1 MYESVSIDRFG
12 GGQMKNDVFE
22 QAYYEARAV
31 LHRRGK
37 IVEKPVFGSDGIR
50 YCRVDGRPLTDRE
63 LLKDAW
69 GEGLAE
75 EILHERDVRPP
86 RRRLMQA

>member
-1 MYESVSIDRFG
+1 
-12 GGQMKNDVFE
+12 MKNDVFE
-22 QAYYEARAV
+22 QAYYEARSV

-37 IVEKPVFGSDGIR
+37 IVERPVYGSDGIR

-75 EILHERDVRPP
+75 EILQERDVRAP

>member
-1 MYESVSIDRFG
+1 
-12 GGQMKNDVFE
+12 MKNDAYE
-22 QAYYEARAV
+22 QAYCEARAV

-37 IVEKPVFGSDGIR
+37 IIEKPAFGSDGIR
-50 YCRVDGRPLTDRE
+50 YCRVDGLLLTDRE

-75 EILHERDVRPP
+75 EILRERDVTPSPSRTA
-86 RRRLMQA
+86 QARH

>member
-1 MYESVSIDRFG
+1 
-12 GGQMKNDVFE
+12 MKNDAYE

-50 YCRVDGRPLTDRE
+50 YCRVDGLLLTDRD
-63 LLKDAW
+63 LLEDAW

-75 EILHERDVRPP
+75 EILHERDVTPPP
-86 RRRLMQA
+86 RRTAQAQR

>member
-1 MYESVSIDRFG
+1 
-12 GGQMKNDVFE
+12 MKNEAYE

-37 IVEKPVFGSDGIR
+37 ILDRPAFGSDGIR
-50 YCRVDGRPLTDRE
+50 YCRVDGLPLTDRE

-75 EILHERDVRPP
+75 EILHERDVMPP
-86 RRRLMQA
+86 SGRSAQA

>member
-1 MYESVSIDRFG
+1 
-12 GGQMKNDVFE
+12 MKNDVFE
-22 QAYYEARAV
+22 QAYYEARSV

-37 IVEKPVFGSDGIR
+37 IVERPVYGSDGIR
-50 YCRVDGRPLTDRE
+50 HCRVDGLPLTDRE
-63 LLKDAW
+63 LLRDAW

-75 EILHERDVRPP
+75 EILQERDVRAP